1 MSTVVL
7 ASHYTR
13 IIIIVDDACFH
24 HFEVSW
30 LRKISPVKQN
40 MIFLRFE
47 SQHPQLA
54 PHQVE
59 TWEHLSRAMLSIQA
73 ITSAESPTF
82 RARWMNPAQGFRR
95 TPWHLSPC
103 LENNEGG
110 RRIGRSLNVVCKRRA
125 THCSDVDHAFWIL
138 LNSFDI
144 PKEGRKFARGRMLM
158 AFRCFQMLHLSKVNF
173 HLWPPG
179 PLVTTVSYSFT
190 RKDWNLKRPVG

>member
-1 MSTVVL
+1 
-7 ASHYTR
+7 
-13 IIIIVDDACFH
+13 
-24 HFEVSW
+24 
-30 LRKISPVKQN
+30 
-40 MIFLRFE
+40 MIFFAVWIPTPATGPPPGRNLRTSLQGNAIHTGYNQCRKPNFQGSLDE
-47 SQHPQLA
+47 SCTGIPQD
-54 PHQVE
+54 
-59 TWEHLSRAMLSIQA
+59 
-73 ITSAESPTF
+73 TSL
-82 RARWMNPAQGFRR
+82 
-95 TPWHLSPC
+95 HLSPC

-110 RRIGRSLNVVCKRRA
+110 RRIGRSLNVVCKRHA